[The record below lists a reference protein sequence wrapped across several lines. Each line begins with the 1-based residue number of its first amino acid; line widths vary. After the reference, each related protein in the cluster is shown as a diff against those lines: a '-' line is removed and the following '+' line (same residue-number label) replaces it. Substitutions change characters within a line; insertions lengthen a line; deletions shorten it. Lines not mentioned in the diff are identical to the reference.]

1 MPRVGLLWIESGADS
16 KILTAFR
23 EGLSAQGYTDGK
35 NIRIEKQFLVDRYDR
50 LAGSADSLVKSK
62 VDVVVCYGAT
72 ATLAASKA
80 TSTIPI
86 VMVTG
91 SDPVKLGVVASFSRP
106 GGNVAGVTFLSAE
119 LHGKRLEILKEVVPR
134 IRRVGVVFNPES
146 ATEVKSFLEWEAAA
160 RTLNMEAQRVEI
172 RLQGD
177 IDRVIS
183 DASRQRR
190 DALTVAA
197 STMFVANR
205 KQILTAVAKTRL
217 PAIYGSAEDADA
229 GGLMSYGPNVPD
241 GFRRAAGYVAKILK
255 GAKPADLPFEQ
266 PTRFQLTVNLKTA
279 KGIGIAFPQSI
290 LLRADQVI
298 KTE

>member
-1 MPRVGLLWIESGADS
+1 
-16 KILTAFR
+16 
-23 EGLSAQGYTDGK
+23 
-35 NIRIEKQFLVDRYDR
+35 VDRYDR

-183 DASRQRR
+183 DAPRQRL

>member
-106 GGNVAGVTFLSAE
+106 GGNVTGVTFLSAE

-255 GAKPADLPFEQ
+255 GAKPADLPFDQ

>member
-1 MPRVGLLWIESGADS
+1 
-16 KILTAFR
+16 
-23 EGLSAQGYTDGK
+23 
-35 NIRIEKQFLVDRYDR
+35 
-50 LAGSADSLVKSK
+50 
-62 VDVVVCYGAT
+62 
-72 ATLAASKA
+72 
-80 TSTIPI
+80 
-86 VMVTG
+86 
-91 SDPVKLGVVASFSRP
+91 
-106 GGNVAGVTFLSAE
+106 
-119 LHGKRLEILKEVVPR
+119 
-134 IRRVGVVFNPES
+134 VVFNPES

-183 DASRQRR
+183 EVPRQRL

-217 PAIYGSAEDADA
+217 PAIYGSAEDTDA

-279 KGIGIAFPQSI
+279 KEIGIAFPQSI

-298 KTE
+298 ETE

>member
-106 GGNVAGVTFLSAE
+106 GGNVTGVTFLSAE

-217 PAIYGSAEDADA
+217 PAIY
-229 GGLMSYGPNVPD
+229 
-241 GFRRAAGYVAKILK
+241 
-255 GAKPADLPFEQ
+255 
-266 PTRFQLTVNLKTA
+266 
-279 KGIGIAFPQSI
+279 
-290 LLRADQVI
+290 
-298 KTE
+298 